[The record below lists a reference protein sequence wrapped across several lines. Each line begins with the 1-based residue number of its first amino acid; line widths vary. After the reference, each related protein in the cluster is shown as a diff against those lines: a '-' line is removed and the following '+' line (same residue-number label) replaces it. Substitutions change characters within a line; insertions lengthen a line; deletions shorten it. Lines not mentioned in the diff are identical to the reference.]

1 MEKRPGHVAFYIG
14 SLTKGGAE
22 RVFVNLADYFS
33 KQGYRVT
40 MVTQYQKEE
49 EYELP
54 PCVDRVISDLT
65 PDEEGGRIANF
76 INRYRKL
83 RRIFAQIQPD
93 VVLSTIGKNNFMAI
107 AANLGLTTRVVVSV
121 VAEPT
126 LEYPGKVM
134 TILAKT
140 LFYLADGIVM
150 QTSDAGMFF
159 QKSLR
164 KKCVILKNSM
174 NPAFVRPRFEGKRQ
188 QDIVAVG
195 RMDENKNHKMV
206 IEAFARIAG
215 HYPDSRLIF
224 YGKGELMEDLKKQ
237 AEATGYGDRI
247 LFPGAVTDVADRIEK
262 AYAFVLSSY
271 TEGMPNTLIEAM
283 SLGLPCISTDCPCG
297 GPRDLI
303 CDGEN
308 GYLIPVGDV
317 QALADRLSTLLAS
330 PEKADSMGQKA
341 AKLQESYRPDRV
353 NAEWEAYLVH
363 GKRPKEEPYR
373 KKWGKG

>member
-22 RVFVNLADYFS
+22 RVFVNLAEYFS

-40 MVTQYQKEE
+40 MVTQYRKED

-65 PDEEGGRIANF
+65 PEEEGGRIANF
-76 INRYRKL
+76 INRYLKL
-83 RRIFAQIQPD
+83 RKIFDQIKAD

-107 AANLGLTTRVVVSV
+107 AATLGMTTRAVVSV

-134 TILAKT
+134 TFLART
-140 LFYLADGIVM
+140 LFYLASGIVM

-174 NPAFVRPRFEGKRQ
+174 NPAFVRPRYEGKRR

-195 RMDENKNHKMV
+195 RMDENKNHRMV
-206 IEAFARIAG
+206 IEAFAKIAG
-215 HYPDSRLIF
+215 QFPDSRLII
-224 YGKGELMEDLKKQ
+224 YGNGELKEQLEKQ
-237 AEATGYGDRI
+237 AAATGYGDRI
-247 LFPGAVTDVADRIEK
+247 LLPGAVQDIADRIEK
-262 AYAFVLSSY
+262 AYAFVLASD

-283 SLGLPCISTDCPCG
+283 SLGLPCVATDCPCG

-303 CDGEN
+303 EDGRN
-308 GYLIPVGDV
+308 GYLIPVRDTS
-317 QALADRLSTLLAS
+317 ALADRLTKLLAD
-330 PEKADSMGQKA
+330 EERAEQMGRNA
-341 AKLQESYRPDRV
+341 AKLQQSYRPDRV

-363 GKRPKEEPYR
+363 GIRPKEEPYL
-373 KKWGKG
+373 KKWMG